1 MILESTPSVA
11 TETVKL
17 SPHALL
23 GVAEAATPQQ
33 IRHAFKARLLE
44 VHPDKPNGSR
54 QALEAVQNAYE
65 KIIASLSASA
75 STLEPPA
82 VVVDT
87 LALDEMDFETDV
99 AYSPCRCGNTFM
111 IPLDQISS
119 PSVLV
124 TCQGCSLAIRVTTN

>member
-1 MILESTPSVA
+1 MILESTSSVA
-11 TETVKL
+11 AKTVEL

-65 KIIASLSASA
+65 KLIASVSA
-75 STLEPPA
+75 STLESPA

-87 LALDEMDFETDV
+87 LTLDEMDFETDM
-99 AYSPCRCGNTFM
+99 AYSPCRCGNIFM
-111 IPLDQISS
+111 IPLDRISS
-119 PSVLV
+119 SSVLV